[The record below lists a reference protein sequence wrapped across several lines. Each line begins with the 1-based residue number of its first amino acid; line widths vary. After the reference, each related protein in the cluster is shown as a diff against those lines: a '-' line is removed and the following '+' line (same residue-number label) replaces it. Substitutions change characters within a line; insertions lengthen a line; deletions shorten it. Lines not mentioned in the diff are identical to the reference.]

1 MSPLSPHL
9 PSRFPRLAFL
19 FSPIIRP
26 QCLVCHRPL
35 RAVFPVTPTICVRC
49 IPRQTLAVDPEAH
62 CSRCGLSAI
71 EPACEKCTIFPL
83 PFSSVRAS
91 FHYRGN
97 IRDLVRAMKFT
108 PSKKLAQ
115 VIAHHLRDTIIAES
129 SRPEWDGVVAIPSGR
144 QSSRKRLFT
153 PAAVAAH
160 TIAEALSI
168 PYLRDGLVSTHTRP
182 PQASILLT
190 THRFQNSRQAFMA
203 KAQRISGK
211 KILLI
216 DDVITT
222 GATIG
227 AGVRELLDAG
237 AASVDVRAFAI
248 ADRYERTRREL
259 YAFFQRRE
267 HNR

>member
-1 MSPLSPHL
+1 
-9 PSRFPRLAFL
+9 
-19 FSPIIRP
+19 
-26 QCLVCHRPL
+26 
-35 RAVFPVTPTICVRC
+35 
-49 IPRQTLAVDPEAH
+49 
-62 CSRCGLSAI
+62 
-71 EPACEKCTIFPL
+71 
-83 PFSSVRAS
+83 
-91 FHYRGN
+91 
-97 IRDLVRAMKFT
+97 
-108 PSKKLAQ
+108 
-115 VIAHHLRDTIIAES
+115 
-129 SRPEWDGVVAIPSGR
+129 
-144 QSSRKRLFT
+144 
-153 PAAVAAH
+153 
-160 TIAEALSI
+160 
-168 PYLRDGLVSTHTRP
+168 
-182 PQASILLT
+182 
-190 THRFQNSRQAFMA
+190 MA